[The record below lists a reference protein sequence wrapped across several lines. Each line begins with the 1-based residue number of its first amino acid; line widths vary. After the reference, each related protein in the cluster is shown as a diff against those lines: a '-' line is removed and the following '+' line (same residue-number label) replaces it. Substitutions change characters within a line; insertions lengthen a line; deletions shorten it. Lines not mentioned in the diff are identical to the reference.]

1 MSSDPA
7 NDRTARPALLP
18 VPLIV
23 NPAAGRGAA
32 GRHGESMCR
41 LLEAAGRPVALRY
54 SREPGHMEALLRE
67 AAAAGSGEVLV
78 AGGDGTVREAVNAIL
93 GQRLDL
99 ALGVIPAGTGNDFVK
114 SLGTPRSWRNACTAL
129 AVALAERRRRRIDVG
144 QCNGEWFAN
153 SVGIG
158 LDGVVVRAAERVRW
172 LPGLL
177 AYPAALALVLR
188 SGVTAAEVRIEADG
202 RRLQLPASMVIAC
215 NGAWFGGLFH
225 IAPPASLDDGLLS
238 VVVAAPLSRRRV
250 LTLVPQAVRGTHMSA
265 PEAMLFSVR
274 ELAVETSVPLPLEAD
289 GEAAA
294 APVTRLEIRCL
305 PAALSVVA

>member
-7 NDRTARPALLP
+7 NDRTARTAVPP

-32 GRHGESMCR
+32 GRHGEAIGR
-41 LLEAAGRPVALRY
+41 LLEAAGRPVAPRY
-54 SREPGHMEALLRE
+54 SREPGHMAALLRE
-67 AAAAGSGEVLV
+67 AAAAGSREVVV

-93 GQRLDL
+93 GQELDL

-114 SLGTPRSWRNACTAL
+114 SLGTPRNWRNACTAV

-144 QCNGEWFAN
+144 WCNGEWFAN

-188 SGVTAAEVRIEADG
+188 SGVDAADVRIEADG
-202 RRLQLPASMVIAC
+202 RRLELPASMVIAC

-250 LTLVPQAVRGTHMSA
+250 LTLVPQAIRGTHMSA
-265 PEAMLFSVR
+265 PEAMLFSAR
-274 ELAVETSVPLPLEAD
+274 ELVIETSAPLPLEAD

-294 APVTRLEIRCL
+294 VPVSRLEIRCV
-305 PAALSVVA
+305 PAALSVIA

>member
-7 NDRTARPALLP
+7 NDSACPAVLPLPLL
-18 VPLIV
+18 V
-23 NPAAGRGAA
+23 NPAAGRGRA
-32 GRHGESMCR
+32 GRHGESMR
-41 LLEAAGRPVALRY
+41 GLLEAAGRPVEPRY
-54 SREPGHMEALLRE
+54 SRAPGHMAALLRE
-67 AAAAGSGEVLV
+67 AAAAGSREVLV

-93 GQRLDL
+93 GQGLDL

-114 SLGTPRSWRNACTAL
+114 SLGTPLSWRNACNAL
-129 AVALAERRRRRIDVG
+129 AVALAKRRRRRIDLG
-144 QCNGEWFAN
+144 LCNGEWFAN

-172 LPGLL
+172 LPRLL

-188 SGVTAAEVRIEADG
+188 SGVDSTEVRIEADG
-202 RRLQLPASMVIAC
+202 RRLELPASMVIAC

-238 VVVAAPLSRRRV
+238 VVVAAPLNRRRV
-250 LTLVPQAVRGTHMSA
+250 LALVPRAIRGTHMSA
-265 PEAMLFSVR
+265 PEAMLFSARALVI
-274 ELAVETSVPLPLEAD
+274 ETSAPLPLEAD

-294 APVTRLEIRCL
+294 AAVTRLEIRCV
-305 PAALSVVA
+305 PAALSVIA

>member
-1 MSSDPA
+1 MNSEPVAERDL
-7 NDRTARPALLP
+7 AR

-23 NPAAGRGAA
+23 NPAAGRGGA
-32 GRHGESMCR
+32 GRHGESMR
-41 LLEAAGRPVALRY
+41 RMLEASGRPVVSHY
-54 SREPGHMEALLRE
+54 SDQPGHVAALVRE
-67 AAAAGSGEVLV
+67 AAAAGCREVLV
-78 AGGDGTVREAVNAIL
+78 AGGDGTVREAVNAIV
-93 GQRLDL
+93 GDRLEL

-129 AVALAERRRRRIDVG
+129 AIGLAERRRRRIDAG

-158 LDGVVVRAAERVRW
+158 LDALVVGAVDRVRW

-177 AYPAALALVLR
+177 AYPAALALVLGR
-188 SGVTAAEVRIEADG
+188 GVAAAEIRLEADG
-202 RRLQLPASMVIAC
+202 RVIELPASMVIAC

-238 VVVAAPLSRRRV
+238 VVIASPLSRRRV
-250 LTLVPQAVRGTHMSA
+250 MTLVPRAIRGTHMSA
-265 PEAMLFSVR
+265 PEATLLTAR
-274 ELAVETSVPLPLEAD
+274 ELVIETSAPLPLEAD

-294 APVTRLEIRCL
+294 EPVTRLEVCCV
-305 PAALSVVA
+305 PAALSVIV

>member
-1 MSSDPA
+1 MTSEPA
-7 NDRTARPALLP
+7 NDREIPG

-32 GRHGESMCR
+32 GRHAGSMRR
-41 LLEAAGRPVALRY
+41 LLETGGRAVLPAR
-54 SREPGHMEALLRE
+54 SEEPGHVAVLVRE
-67 AAAAGSGEVLV
+67 AAAAGCREVLV

-93 GQRLDL
+93 GDGLEL

-114 SLGTPRSWRNACTAL
+114 SLGTPRSWRNACAAL
-129 AVALAERRRRRIDVG
+129 AVGLAERRRRRIDAG
-144 QCNGEWFAN
+144 RCNGEWFAN

-158 LDGVVVRAAERVRW
+158 LDALVVGAADRVRW

-188 SGVTAAEVRIEADG
+188 RGVDAADIRLQADG
-202 RRLQLPASMVIAC
+202 HVMELPASMVIAC

-238 VVVAAPLSRRRV
+238 VVIASPLSRRRV
-250 LTLVPQAVRGTHMSA
+250 LTLVPRAIRGTHMAA
-265 PEAMLFSVR
+265 PEATLISAR
-274 ELAVETSVPLPLEAD
+274 ELVVETSAPLPLEAD

-294 APVTRLEIRCL
+294 APVSRLEVSCV
-305 PAALSVVA
+305 PAALSVIA